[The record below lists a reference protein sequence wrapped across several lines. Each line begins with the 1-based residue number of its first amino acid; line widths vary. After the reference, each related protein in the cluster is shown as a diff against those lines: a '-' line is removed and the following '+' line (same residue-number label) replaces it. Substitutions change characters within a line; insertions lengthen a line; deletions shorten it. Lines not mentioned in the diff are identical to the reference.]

1 MGVAVPTAFV
11 SLGDLTSTRN
21 SLDTMLNQIDTN
33 TGELPES
40 GPPLNARG
48 SDTYQAW
55 TLVGVHSYVLYSN
68 DMAWLAGATWDRYK
82 LATEFLVRKIVPET
96 GLMDVTG
103 RPDWALLDRGGQ
115 NPEGNALLYRVRWSS
130 YRLTVTQNHS
140 HSYRSSRMAL
150 GWLTGSTTP
159 RRPQII
165 APAPPH
171 SRRRSIRSCGT
182 SLQGCTATTPTRR
195 CTRRT
200 VTRWLC
206 YTVSRAMPSE
216 QSA

>member
-82 LATEFLVRKIVPET
+82 LATGFLVRKIVPET

-115 NPEGNALLYRVRWSS
+115 NPEGNALLYRVR
-130 YRLTVTQNHS
+130 
-140 HSYRSSRMAL
+140 
-150 GWLTGSTTP
+150 
-159 RRPQII
+159 
-165 APAPPH
+165 
-171 SRRRSIRSCGT
+171 
-182 SLQGCTATTPTRR
+182 
-195 CTRRT
+195 
-200 VTRWLC
+200 
-206 YTVSRAMPSE
+206 
-216 QSA
+216 